1 MKKNIILFALALLVT
16 GSAFAANTTG
26 EKAEKKA
33 ASKWTDHFKIYGF
46 VRTYFAFD
54 TRESHAGSDD
64 FYYYLPKDVK
74 LGTDGN
80 DLMESPSFRFA
91 ALTTRVGLD
100 IKGYN
105 FGAYTLGG
113 KIEADFNAGLTGNTG
128 TAQLRL
134 RQAYATISRDS
145 RTWKIG
151 QAWHPMAADVPD
163 IFSLESGSPF
173 GPFGRSPQVNF
184 DWNMKLDQEWKFGI
198 TAAALWQ
205 MQYVSVGPE
214 GNSANYIKYG
224 CTPEFYLGIN
234 LYNENSLFRI
244 GADVLS
250 IKPRKDDGYKKVSD
264 RLTTVNAFAFYRQ
277 YIDDFTLKAKVTYT
291 QDGSHMNMV
300 GGYGV
305 KEVLADGSWTY
316 TPTHT
321 MSAWMSISYKNKNWQ
336 PQLFLGYLENM
347 GTVDPVVSNL
357 SVLGGTS
364 FWEKNNASK
373 LNRAIRIQ
381 PELIYNMGK
390 LQFGLQYMMTMAQ
403 YGKSDTYKKPVENLH
418 EVFNHRIQALVKFN
432 F

>member
-1 MKKNIILFALALLVT
+1 MKKNIILFALALLFT
-16 GSAFAANTTG
+16 GSAFAA
-26 EKAEKKA
+26 EKADNKA
-33 ASKWTDHFKIYGF
+33 SGKWTDHLKVYGF

-74 LGTDGN
+74 LGSDGS
-80 DLMESPSFRFA
+80 DLMEYPSFRFA

-100 IKGYN
+100 VKGFT
-105 FGAYTLGG
+105 FGAYSLGG

-134 RQAYATISRDS
+134 RQAYASISRDG
-145 RTWKIG
+145 RVWKIG
-151 QAWHPMAADVPD
+151 QAWHPMAADLPD
-163 IFSLESGSPF
+163 IFSLESGAPF
-173 GPFGRSPQVNF
+173 GPFNRSPQVNF
-184 DWNMKLDQEWKFGI
+184 DIVDSFDEWDVKMGV

-205 MQYVSVGPE
+205 MQYTSVGPE
-214 GNSANYIKYG
+214 GSSANYMKYS
-224 CTPEFYLGIN
+224 CIPEWYLGFN
-234 LYNENSLFRI
+234 FLTPATTLRV
-244 GADVLS
+244 GVDVLS
-250 IKPRKDDGYKKVSD
+250 TKPRKDDGFKKVSD
-264 RLTTVNAFAFYRQ
+264 RLTTVNAFAFVKQ
-277 YIDDFTLKAKVTYT
+277 SIQDLTLKAKVTYT

-305 KEVLADGSWTY
+305 QEVLSNGSWIY

-321 MSAWMSISYKNKNWQ
+321 MSAWFTASYKYKNWQ

-347 GTVDPVVSNL
+347 GTVAPVVGFI
-357 SVLGGTS
+357 GGTS

-381 PELIYNMGK
+381 PEIIYNMGK

-403 YGKSDTYKKPVENLH
+403 YGNSDAYKKPVENLH